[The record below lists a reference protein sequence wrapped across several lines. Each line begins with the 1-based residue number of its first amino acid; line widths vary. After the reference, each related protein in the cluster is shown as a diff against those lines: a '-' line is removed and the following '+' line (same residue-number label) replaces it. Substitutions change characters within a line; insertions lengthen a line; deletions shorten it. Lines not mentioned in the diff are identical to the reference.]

1 MSLLTVEKVTHGFG
15 ARQILEDASF
25 RLLKGEHIG
34 LIGANGEGKST
45 FLNIITGKI
54 LPDAGKITWS
64 RHVTVGYLDQHTVL
78 KKGMTIRE
86 VLHTAFNHMHDLEA
100 EMLKLYEDMALP
112 ENADKMDEMMEDAGE
127 IQQILEYSGFYQ
139 LDAKIEE
146 VAGGLGLRDIGLDR
160 DVSDL
165 SGGQR
170 TKVLLVKLLLE
181 NPSILILDEPTNY
194 LDHEHIVWLTR
205 YLQDYENAF
214 LLVSHDMEFLN
225 SVVNVIYNLDGGNL
239 TRYTGDYENF
249 RRMYEIQKSQEKA
262 AYERQQAEIEKL
274 EDFIA
279 RNKARVATR
288 GMAHSRQKQLDK
300 MEILERPTEKIKPE
314 FQFLMART
322 PSRFVVEAKELVIGY
337 SQDEPLT
344 RPLSFTLERGQKVAI
359 VGTNG
364 LGKSTLLKT
373 ILGKLPPLGGEVQLG
388 DYLFPGYFEQEAARD
403 SQETALD
410 TFWAQFPS
418 MENREVRLCLAK
430 CGLTNE
436 HITSQMR
443 VLSGGENAKVRLA
456 IVMNR
461 EHNWLILD
469 EPTNHLDITSKE
481 ILEEAI
487 RNYTGTVLYVSHDRY
502 FINQTATRI
511 IELKDK
517 QLTNYIGNYDYYESH
532 RAQPASTGK
541 QAFAPVSD
549 TVSQEKQA
557 ESQAKLS
564 WKENK
569 AEQARLRKK
578 ANDLKKL
585 EDKIEQLENR
595 LAEIDEEFLVP
606 ENATNVALLN
616 DLTKERN
623 SVEEELNTMYEQW
636 EELSSEE

>member
-146 VAGGLGLRDIGLDR
+146 VAGGLGLHDIGLDR

-205 YLQDYENAF
+205 YLQ
-214 LLVSHDMEFLN
+214 
-225 SVVNVIYNLDGGNL
+225 
-239 TRYTGDYENF
+239 DYENF

-322 PSRFVVEAKELVIGY
+322 PSRFVVEAKDLVIGY

-344 RPLSFTLERGQKVAI
+344 RPVSFTLERGQKVAI

-469 EPTNHLDITSKE
+469 EPTNHLDVDAKDELKRALTE
-481 ILEEAI
+481 FPGTIL
-487 RNYTGTVLYVSHDRY
+487 LVSHDPL
-502 FINQTATRI
+502 F
-511 IELKDK
+511 
-517 QLTNYIGNYDYYESH
+517 YEDFV
-532 RAQPASTGK
+532 TDIWN
-541 QAFAPVSD
+541 V
-549 TVSQEKQA
+549 
-557 ESQAKLS
+557 
-564 WKENK
+564 
-569 AEQARLRKK
+569 
-578 ANDLKKL
+578 
-585 EDKIEQLENR
+585 EDWTTKI
-595 LAEIDEEFLVP
+595 V
-606 ENATNVALLN
+606 
-616 DLTKERN
+616 
-623 SVEEELNTMYEQW
+623 
-636 EELSSEE
+636 

>member
-54 LPDAGKITWS
+54 MPDQGNITWS
-64 RHVTVGYLDQHTVL
+64 HHVTVGYLDQHSVL

-86 VLHTAFNHMHDLEA
+86 ALRTAFDHMYQLEA
-100 EMLKLYEDMALP
+100 EMMQLYEDMAT
-112 ENADKMDEMMEDAGE
+112 ADDDKINDMMEDAGE
-127 IQQILEYSGFYQ
+127 IQGILETSGFYQ

-146 VAGGLGLRDIGLDR
+146 VANGLGLGDVGLDR

-194 LDHEHIVWLTR
+194 LDHQHIVWLTR
-205 YLQDYENAF
+205 YLQEYENAF
-214 LLVSHDMEFLN
+214 ILVSHDMEFLN

-249 RRMYEIQKSQEKA
+249 KRMYEIKKEQELR

-288 GMAHSRQKQLDK
+288 GMAHSRQRVLDK

-314 FQFLMART
+314 FNFLMART
-322 PSRFVVEAKELVIGY
+322 PSRFIVEAKDLVIGY
-337 SQDEPLT
+337 DSPLT
-344 RPLSFTLERGQKVAI
+344 KPVSFTLERGEKVAI

-364 LGKSTLLKT
+364 LGKTTLLKT
-373 ILGKLPPLGGEVQLG
+373 ILGQLKPISGEVQLG
-388 DYLFPGYFEQEAARD
+388 DYLFPGYFEQEADRD
-403 SQETALD
+403 SEVTALD

-456 IVMNR
+456 MVMNR

-469 EPTNHLDITSKE
+469 EPTNHLDVDAKDELKRALTE
-481 ILEEAI
+481 YPGTILM
-487 RNYTGTVLYVSHDRY
+487 VSHDPSFY
-502 FINQTATRI
+502 EGFVTRI
-511 IELKDK
+511 L
-517 QLTNYIGNYDYYESH
+517 N
-532 RAQPASTGK
+532 
-541 QAFAPVSD
+541 V
-549 TVSQEKQA
+549 
-557 ESQAKLS
+557 
-564 WKENK
+564 
-569 AEQARLRKK
+569 
-578 ANDLKKL
+578 
-585 EDKIEQLENR
+585 EDWTTKI
-595 LAEIDEEFLVP
+595 V
-606 ENATNVALLN
+606 
-616 DLTKERN
+616 
-623 SVEEELNTMYEQW
+623 
-636 EELSSEE
+636 

>member
-1 MSLLTVEKVTHGFG
+1 MPPPAVRKQCAHSLPHKYTCFSRKKQLFCLVIVRQIGYSYVGGNANKHDLLQRSFYMSLLTVEKVTHGFG

-214 LLVSHDMEFLN
+214 ILVSHDMEFLN

-322 PSRFVVEAKELVIGY
+322 PSRFVVEAKDLVIGY

-344 RPLSFTLERGQKVAI
+344 RPVSFTLERGQKVAI

-388 DYLFPGYFEQEAARD
+388 DYLFPGYFEQDAARD

-469 EPTNHLDITSKE
+469 EPTTHLDGDAKDELKRALTE
-481 ILEEAI
+481 FPGTIL
-487 RNYTGTVLYVSHDRY
+487 LVSHDPL
-502 FINQTATRI
+502 F
-511 IELKDK
+511 
-517 QLTNYIGNYDYYESH
+517 YEDFV
-532 RAQPASTGK
+532 TDIWN
-541 QAFAPVSD
+541 V
-549 TVSQEKQA
+549 
-557 ESQAKLS
+557 
-564 WKENK
+564 
-569 AEQARLRKK
+569 
-578 ANDLKKL
+578 
-585 EDKIEQLENR
+585 EDWTTKI
-595 LAEIDEEFLVP
+595 V
-606 ENATNVALLN
+606 
-616 DLTKERN
+616 
-623 SVEEELNTMYEQW
+623 
-636 EELSSEE
+636 